1 MEEKQME
8 IKTYSTN
15 NGELNIASELL
26 ISAGVTPGSDISVLV
41 PNGMLIIV
49 AAEDIQSEITDELTC
64 FMEEIGYDPE
74 VIFTVQNEDE
84 ACDYDD
90 V

>member
-1 MEEKQME
+1 LEEKQME
-8 IKTYSTN
+8 IKTYSTDS
-15 NGELNIASELL
+15 GELNIASELL
-26 ISAGVTPGSDISVLV
+26 INAGVTTGSDISVLV
-41 PNGMLIIV
+41 ADGALIIV
-49 AAEDIQSEITDELTC
+49 AAEDIQREITDELAC

-74 VIFTVQNEDE
+74 EIFTVQDEDE

>member
-8 IKTYSTN
+8 IKTYSTS

-26 ISAGVTPGSDISVLV
+26 ISAGVTPVSDISVLV
-41 PNGMLIIV
+41 SKGMLVIV
-49 AAEDIQSEITDELTC
+49 AAEDIQQEITDELSC
-64 FMEEIGYDPE
+64 FMVEIGYDPE
-74 VIFTVQNEDE
+74 EIFTVQDEDE
-84 ACDYDD
+84 VCDCDD